1 MLEICQLCERAVYHL
16 TVHHL
21 FPKSQGRR
29 AGRKIYELPTVCLCR
44 ACHRQLHT
52 LFSNKEL
59 ARELDS
65 PEKLKAHPAMEKFL
79 AWVKKQDPN
88 KKIKVRR

>member
-1 MLEICQLCERAVYHL
+1 MSEICELCERTVDHL

-29 AGRKIYELPTVCLCR
+29 AGRKVQELPTVRVCR
-44 ACHRQLHT
+44 ACHRQLHA

-65 PEKLKAHPAMEKFL
+65 IEKLKVHPAMQKFL
-79 AWVKKQDPN
+79 AWIKKQDPN

>member
-1 MLEICQLCERAVYHL
+1 MCEICELCERAVDSL
-16 TVHHL
+16 TLHHL

-29 AGRKIYELPTVCLCR
+29 TGLKIHQLPTVRLCR
-44 ACHRQLHT
+44 ACHRQLHA
-52 LFSNKEL
+52 LFSNQDL

-65 PEKLKAHPAMEKFL
+65 LEKLKANPAMEKFL
-79 AWVKKQDPN
+79 SWVKKQDPN

>member
-1 MLEICQLCERAVYHL
+1 MSQACELCERVVESV

-29 AGRKIYELPTVCLCR
+29 AGRKIYELPTVHVCR
-44 ACHRQLHT
+44 ACHRQLHA

-65 PEKLKAHPAMEKFL
+65 LEKLKAHPAIDKFL
-79 AWVKKQDPN
+79 NWVKKQDPN